1 MFIIG
6 WKHRTILPIAYLGKE
21 SLDDTF
27 DKRLYSYHPS
37 SQNVLVIFTAFQI
50 KNLYDAIVFNDGPE
64 FLAHHIA
71 SLFCSIGALFNRVA
85 NCYGVF
91 FMGISELSTAL
102 VCLLANFDH
111 KHGIVDLDKVFPN
124 IRLFIGVIFI
134 GLFFIFRIIVW
145 SILFFQLFKDSWK
158 ALKRNSKKESLSVKI
173 LLETFIVCGSG
184 VTILQFVWLRD
195 IVNGVRNEF

>member
-1 MFIIG
+1 MGTLFVDEFNQVILSRHILESLICMHMFIIG

-85 NCYGVF
+85 NCYSVF
-91 FMGISELSTAL
+91 FTGIS
-102 VCLLANFDH
+102 
-111 KHGIVDLDKVFPN
+111 
-124 IRLFIGVIFI
+124 
-134 GLFFIFRIIVW
+134 
-145 SILFFQLFKDSWK
+145 
-158 ALKRNSKKESLSVKI
+158 
-173 LLETFIVCGSG
+173 
-184 VTILQFVWLRD
+184 
-195 IVNGVRNEF
+195 